1 MTYLSQGLR
10 RVPELKS
17 VHASGAAVIPVA
29 ELGLPLE
36 GRGALNLGVNES
48 GHNVTGVNVYRT
60 DRHDLLA
67 ILLTQLSEQKVNQ
80 RTQLVNL

>member
-1 MTYLSQGLR
+1 M
-10 RVPELKS
+10 P
-17 VHASGAAVIPVA
+17 GAAVIPVA

-48 GHNVTGVNVYRT
+48 GHNVAGVNVYRT
-60 DRHDLLA
+60 DCHDLLA
-67 ILLTQLSEQKVNQ
+67 VLLTQLSEQKVNQ